1 MQHELIILNQL
12 SEHYGKN
19 KNYII
24 ASGGNSSYKT
34 DDDLWI
40 TASGSFLGNLGK
52 DDILKLSRKKLA
64 KLRSKEYDSDPRL
77 REEQIK
83 DDLVSSMTDS
93 VPGKRPSVETSLHD
107 LIEYAYIIHTHPTLV
122 NGLLCSNHAET
133 MTKKL
138 FGDLEAMY
146 VRYYDPGYTLF
157 RKIEE
162 GLLQYRREQKQD
174 PKLIFIQ
181 NHGIFVGSDSPDEI
195 KELYNLVHE
204 RLENEIK
211 IEPDLFPVSIN
222 DKASAILPAIQ
233 AMFSDKKLTYLKL
246 RNNALIESFLESEQ
260 TFERISRPFTPDI
273 IVFCKSHYLYIH
285 EENNTVKILRAVQ
298 DGLQKFQHSYGYL
311 PKIILVKH
319 LGIISVDVHEK
330 YSKIVLDI
338 FEDLIKISCYSDNFG
353 GPHFMNDQEILFI
366 EEWEAEKFRHE
377 AAEKN

>member
-64 KLRSKEYDSDPRL
+64 KLRSKKYEADPRL

-83 DDLVSSMTDS
+83 NDLVSSISDS
-93 VPGKRPSVETSLHD
+93 VSGKRPSVETSMHD

-122 NGLLCSNHAET
+122 NGLLCSNHAEL

-138 FGDLEAMY
+138 FGDMEAMY
-146 VRYYDPGYTLF
+146 ISYYDPGYTLF
-157 RKIEE
+157 RKVEE
-162 GLLQYRREQKQD
+162 GLLQYRRAHKQD

-181 NHGIFVGSDSPDEI
+181 NHGIFVSSDSPDEI
-195 KELYNLVHE
+195 NQLYDLVNE
-204 RLENEIK
+204 RIENEIK
-211 IEPDLFPVSIN
+211 TRPDLSPVSIN
-222 DKASAILPAIQ
+222 DKASTILPAIQ
-233 AMFSDKKLTYLKL
+233 AMFSAKKSAFLKL
-246 RNNALIESFLESEQ
+246 RNNALIESFLESKQ
-260 TFERISRPFTPDI
+260 TFEKISRPFTPDI
-273 IVFCKSHYLYIH
+273 IVFCKSHYLYIP
-285 EENNTVKILRAVQ
+285 EENNSVKILKAIQ
-298 DGLQKFQHSYGYL
+298 DGLHKFQHSYGYH

-319 LGIISVDVHEK
+319 LGIISVDVNEK
-330 YSKIVLDI
+330 YSEIVLDI

-366 EEWEAEKFRHE
+366 EEWEAEKFRYE